1 MKFIATILSTAAAV
15 SLEAEGIYDAAGNLL
30 AYPRADGAIQ
40 FADGQ
45 VGLVG
50 GDSLVGDGL
59 LGLDGAS
66 NLNVFNFYGP
76 MLGDVKGISDDGLGL
91 DDGLLL
97 DDGLATAGLAR
108 AGLGLGDG
116 LLLADDGL
124 AGAGLGL
131 AADTAL
137 LQGDG
142 ALVQGSLRRGGLG
155 RRGALGLGLG
165 LGDDLLLGGDALL
178 VADDGLLEGAPALG
192 TGLGGA
198 AITSTEGGWCGYNAQ
213 KQASANCAPGL
224 SCVNAICTNLEAYQ
238 AKFALPQAAGDREI
252 FQAGADPFVTLQE
265 GTFSKSKDGK
275 MIAH

>member
-50 GDSLVGDGL
+50 GDTLVGDDL
-59 LGLDGAS
+59 LGAAS

-91 DDGLLL
+91 DADLLL
-97 DDGLATAGLAR
+97 DDGLAGAGLAR

-116 LLLADDGL
+116 LLLDD
-124 AGAGLGL
+124 GLGL
-131 AADTAL
+131 AADAGAL

-155 RRGALGLGLG
+155 RRGLGLGLG

-238 AKFALPQAAGDREI
+238 AKFALPEASGDRDI

-265 GTFSKSKDGK
+265 GTFSKTQDGK